1 MIKKFKEFESI
12 SGTELVGHMG
22 PNWGEEKNSPL
33 IKGGMTDVIFCPEMG
48 RIVPEK
54 EIRFLREVII
64 WKYRILYTYLNQEI
78 TVIRITHSSRPLG
91 KI

>member
-48 RIVPEK
+48 RIVS
-54 EIRFLREVII
+54 FLEYQDLYGEYLKRGGSPLHGFNRENLSIVIKDI
-64 WKYRILYTYLNQEI
+64 I
-78 TVIRITHSSRPLG
+78 
-91 KI
+91 